1 MGVIFNEGRFS
12 GVDQRLVSIAQEAC
26 QALPFDVIVVEGVR
40 TEKRQQELYAQGRT
54 KPGKVVTWTMNSKH
68 IDGLAVD
75 LAPYD
80 HETKQILWGDVLK
93 FNDMIRS
100 MLRVA
105 AAHKVKIRSGAD
117 WNQNGV
123 LRENRETDS
132 PHFELV

>member
-1 MGVIFNEGRFS
+1 MGIIFNEGRFS
-12 GVDQRLVSIAQEAC
+12 GVDQRLVDIAQEAC
-26 QALPFDVIVVEGVR
+26 QALQFDVIVVEGVR
-40 TEKRQQELYAQGRT
+40 TIQRQLDLYAQGRT

-93 FNDMIRS
+93 FNDLIRS
-100 MLRVA
+100 MLRIA

>member
-1 MGVIFNEGRFS
+1 MGMIFNEGRFS

-40 TEKRQQELYAQGRT
+40 TIQRQRDLYAQGRT
-54 KPGKVVTWTMNSKH
+54 KPGKIVTWTMNSKH

-75 LAPYD
+75 LATYD

-93 FNDMIRS
+93 FNDIIRS
-100 MLRVA
+100 MLRIA

>member
-1 MGVIFNEGRFS
+1 MIFNEGRFS

-80 HETKQILWGDVLK
+80 HETRQILWGDVLK

>member
-1 MGVIFNEGRFS
+1 MGMIFNEGRFS

-40 TEKRQQELYAQGRT
+40 TIQRQRDLYAQGRT
-54 KPGKVVTWTMNSKH
+54 KPGKIVTWTMNSKH

-80 HETKQILWGDVLK
+80 HETRQILWGDVLK

-105 AAHKVKIRSGAD
+105 ADNKVKIRSGAD

>member
-1 MGVIFNEGRFS
+1 MGMIFNEGRFS
-12 GVDQRLVSIAQEAC
+12 GVDQRLVDIAQEAC
-26 QALPFDVIVVEGVR
+26 QVLPFDVIVVEGVR
-40 TEKRQQELYAQGRT
+40 TIQRQRDLYAQGRT

-93 FNDMIRS
+93 FNDLIRS
-100 MLRVA
+100 MLRIA

>member
-1 MGVIFNEGRFS
+1 MGMIFNGGRFS
-12 GVDQRLVSIAQEAC
+12 GVDQRLVDIAQEAC

-40 TEKRQQELYAQGRT
+40 TIQRQRDLYAQGRT
-54 KPGKVVTWTMNSKH
+54 KSGKIVTWTMNSKH

-80 HETKQILWGDVLK
+80 HETRQILWGDVLK

-100 MLRVA
+100 MLRIA

>member
-1 MGVIFNEGRFS
+1 MGMIFNGGRFS
-12 GVDQRLVSIAQEAC
+12 GVDQRLVDIAQEAC

-40 TEKRQQELYAQGRT
+40 TIQRQRDLYAQGRT

-80 HETKQILWGDVLK
+80 HETRQILWGDVLK
-93 FNDMIRS
+93 FNDLIRS
-100 MLRVA
+100 MLRIA

>member
-1 MGVIFNEGRFS
+1 MGMIFNRERFS
-12 GVDQRLVSIAQEAC
+12 GVDQRLVDIAQEAC
-26 QALPFDVIVVEGVR
+26 QVLPFDVIVVEGVR
-40 TEKRQQELYAQGRT
+40 TIQRQRDLYAQGRT

-80 HETKQILWGDVLK
+80 HETRQILWGDVLK

>member
-1 MGVIFNEGRFS
+1 MIFNGGRFS

-54 KPGKVVTWTMNSKH
+54 KPGKIVTWTMNSKH
-68 IDGLAVD
+68 IGGLAVD

-80 HETKQILWGDVLK
+80 HETRQILWGDVLK

-105 AAHKVKIRSGAD
+105 AGHKVKIRSGAD

>member
-1 MGVIFNEGRFS
+1 MGMIFNEGRFS
-12 GVDQRLVSIAQEAC
+12 GVDQRLVDIAQEAC
-26 QALPFDVIVVEGVR
+26 RLLPFDVIVVEGVR
-40 TEKRQQELYAQGRT
+40 TKQRQRDLFAQGRT
-54 KPGKVVTWTMNSKH
+54 KPGKIVTWTLMSKH

-80 HETKQILWGDVLK
+80 HTKKEILWNDVLK

>member
-12 GVDQRLVSIAQEAC
+12 GVDLRLVSIVQEAC
-26 QALPFDVIVVEGVR
+26 RLLPFDVIVVEGVR
-40 TEKRQQELYAQGRT
+40 TKQRQRDLFAQGRT
-54 KPGKVVTWTMNSKH
+54 KPGKIVTWTLMSKH

-80 HETKQILWGDVLK
+80 HTKKEILWNDILK
-93 FNDMIRS
+93 FNEMIRS
-100 MLRVA
+100 ILHVA
-105 AAHKVKIRSGAD
+105 ADHKVKIRSGAD

>member
-1 MGVIFNEGRFS
+1 MGMIFNEGRFS

-80 HETKQILWGDVLK
+80 HETRQILWGDVLK

-105 AAHKVKIRSGAD
+105 AGHKVKVRSGAD

>member
-1 MGVIFNEGRFS
+1 MGMIFNGGRFS

-40 TEKRQQELYAQGRT
+40 TIQRQRDLYAQGRT

>member
-1 MGVIFNEGRFS
+1 MGIIFNEGRFS

>member
-1 MGVIFNEGRFS
+1 MGIIFNEGRFS
-12 GVDQRLVSIAQEAC
+12 GVDQRLVDIAQEAC

-93 FNDMIRS
+93 FNDLIRS

>member
-1 MGVIFNEGRFS
+1 MIFNGGRFS

-40 TEKRQQELYAQGRT
+40 TIQRQRDLYAQGRT

-80 HETKQILWGDVLK
+80 HATKQILWGDVLK

-100 MLRVA
+100 MLRIA
-105 AAHKVKIRSGAD
+105 ANHKVKIRSGAD

>member
-1 MGVIFNEGRFS
+1 MGMIFNGGRFS
-12 GVDQRLVSIAQEAC
+12 GVDQRLVDIAQEAC
-26 QALPFDVIVVEGVR
+26 QVLPFDVIVVEGVR

-80 HETKQILWGDVLK
+80 HETRQILWGDVLK
-93 FNDMIRS
+93 FNEMIRS

>member
-1 MGVIFNEGRFS
+1 MGMIFNGGRFS
-12 GVDQRLVSIAQEAC
+12 GVDQRLVDIAQEAC
-26 QALPFDVIVVEGVR
+26 RVLPFDVIVVEGVR
-40 TEKRQQELYAQGRT
+40 TIQRQRDLYAQGRT

-80 HETKQILWGDVLK
+80 HETRQILWGDVLK
-93 FNDMIRS
+93 FNEMIRS
-100 MLRVA
+100 MLHVA
-105 AAHKVKIRSGAD
+105 ADRKVKIRSGAD

>member
-1 MGVIFNEGRFS
+1 MGIIFNEGRFS

-80 HETKQILWGDVLK
+80 HETRQILWGDVLK

>member
-1 MGVIFNEGRFS
+1 MGMIFNGGRFS
-12 GVDQRLVSIAQEAC
+12 GVDQRLVAIAQEAG

-40 TEKRQQELYAQGRT
+40 TIQRQQDLYAQGRT

-80 HETKQILWGDVLK
+80 HETRQILWGDVLK

>member
-1 MGVIFNEGRFS
+1 MGLIFNGGRFS
-12 GVDQRLVSIAQEAC
+12 GVDLRLVDIAQEAC
-26 QALPFDVIVVEGVR
+26 QVLPFDVIVVEGVR
-40 TEKRQQELYAQGRT
+40 TIQRQQDLYAQGRT

-93 FNDMIRS
+93 FNEMIRS

-105 AAHKVKIRSGAD
+105 AAHRVKIRSGAD

>member
-1 MGVIFNEGRFS
+1 MGMIFNEGRFS

-40 TEKRQQELYAQGRT
+40 TEKRQQEVYAQGRT

-80 HETKQILWGDVLK
+80 HETRQILWGDVLK

>member
-1 MGVIFNEGRFS
+1 MGIIFNEGRSS
-12 GVDQRLVSIAQEAC
+12 GVDQRLVDIAQEAC

-40 TEKRQQELYAQGRT
+40 TKQRQQDLYAQGRT
-54 KPGKVVTWTMNSKH
+54 KPGKIVTWTMNSKH

-105 AAHKVKIRSGAD
+105 ADHKVKIRSGAD

-132 PHFELV
+132 PHFELG

>member
-1 MGVIFNEGRFS
+1 MGMIFNGGRFS

-54 KPGKVVTWTMNSKH
+54 KPGKIVTWTMNSKH
-68 IDGLAVD
+68 IGGLAVD

-80 HETKQILWGDVLK
+80 HETRQILWGDVLK

>member
-1 MGVIFNEGRFS
+1 MGMIFNGGRFS
-12 GVDQRLVSIAQEAC
+12 GVDQRLVDIAQEAC

-40 TEKRQQELYAQGRT
+40 TIQRQRDLYAQGRT
-54 KPGKVVTWTMNSKH
+54 KPGKIVTWTMNSKH

-80 HETKQILWGDVLK
+80 HKTRQILWGDVLK
-93 FNDMIRS
+93 FNGMIRS

>member
-1 MGVIFNEGRFS
+1 M
-12 GVDQRLVSIAQEAC
+12 
-26 QALPFDVIVVEGVR
+26 PFDVIVVEGVR

>member
-1 MGVIFNEGRFS
+1 MGMIFNGGRFS
-12 GVDQRLVSIAQEAC
+12 GVDQRLVDIAQEAC

-40 TEKRQQELYAQGRT
+40 TIQRQRDLYEQGRT
-54 KPGKVVTWTMNSKH
+54 KPGKIVTWTMNSKH

-80 HETKQILWGDVLK
+80 HETKQILWGDILK

-105 AAHKVKIRSGAD
+105 ADHKVKIRSGAD

-123 LRENRETDS
+123 LRESRETDS

>member
-1 MGVIFNEGRFS
+1 MGMIFNGGRFS
-12 GVDQRLVSIAQEAC
+12 GVDQRLVEIAQEAC

-40 TEKRQQELYAQGRT
+40 TIQRQRDLYAQGRT

-80 HETKQILWGDVLK
+80 HETKQILWGNVLK
-93 FNDMIRS
+93 FNEMIRS

>member
-1 MGVIFNEGRFS
+1 MGMIFNGGRFS

-26 QALPFDVIVVEGVR
+26 RLLPFDVIVVEGVR
-40 TEKRQQELYAQGRT
+40 TIQRQRDLYAQGRT
-54 KPGKVVTWTMNSKH
+54 KPGKIVTWTMNSKH
-68 IDGLAVD
+68 IGGLAVD

-100 MLRVA
+100 MLRIA

>member
-1 MGVIFNEGRFS
+1 MGMIFNEGRFS

-80 HETKQILWGDVLK
+80 HETKQILWRDVLK

>member
-1 MGVIFNEGRFS
+1 MGIIFNEVRFS
-12 GVDQRLVSIAQEAC
+12 GVDQRLVDIAQEAC
-26 QALPFDVIVVEGVR
+26 TALPFDVIVVEGVR
-40 TEKRQQELYAQGRT
+40 TKQRQRDLFAQGRT
-54 KPGKVVTWTMNSKH
+54 KPGKIVTWTLMSKH